1 MIKFSSIKENN
12 KIRLAFQKLQGEH
25 GKILTVINKKKSL
38 LGVISTGDL
47 RRAILAGYNLNDK
60 IKKIYNRNVTYVY
73 QEELEK
79 KKLNKSNFGSGS
91 LGDSTFY
98 VPVVNNNKEVKDMIP
113 VERVLGAL
121 ENKSLKQNNNKKKK
135 LPKILIL
142 GGAGFIGTVLTS
154 KLLEKNYHVT
164 ILDQLIYDHKIIKK
178 NFKNKRNLNFIL
190 GDVCNLNTQI
200 KAIKEIDIV
209 VYLAEIV
216 GDSVCGAK
224 PEDALKTNYLS
235 VLSFAHLCSHL
246 AIDKFIYTSSC
257 SVYGLDK
264 NNKLL
269 NEKSN
274 LNPVSHYARIKIM
287 SEKALLSSS
296 NNYFKP
302 TIVRLGTVFGP
313 SKRMRFDLVVNTMS
327 KFAYFNNKID
337 VYGGDQWRPNIHVE
351 DVADGIISII
361 KSKKKN
367 VENQIFNLSNDKL
380 NLQIID
386 IAKKVKNT
394 FKNTNLNVIKTSTDP
409 RNYKVTSKKMKNKTG
424 FVAKKSIE
432 NALKEIKDMFRL
444 KKIKNPDNKIYNNLL
459 SMK

>member
-1 MIKFSSIKENN
+1 MSKFSSITERNT
-12 KIRLAFQKLQGEH
+12 IRLAFQRLHGEH
-25 GKILTVINKKKSL
+25 GKILTVIDKKKKL
-38 LGVISTGDL
+38 IGVISTGDL
-47 RRAILAGYNLNDK
+47 RKAILAGYNLNDK
-60 IKKIYNRNVTYVY
+60 IKEIYNRKVTYVY
-73 QEELEK
+73 EEELEK
-79 KKLNKSNFGSGS
+79 KKLNKSNFHSGS
-91 LGDSTFY
+91 LGDTNFY
-98 VPVVNNNKEVKDMIP
+98 VPILNNINEVKDIIS

-121 ENKSLKQNNNKKKK
+121 ENKKLKKNKKS
-135 LPKILIL
+135 LPKVLIV
-142 GGAGFIGTVLTS
+142 GGAGFIGTVLAS
-154 KLLEKNYHVT
+154 KLLKKNYHVT
-164 ILDQLIYDHKIIKK
+164 ILDKLIYDHKIIQK
-178 NFKNKRNLNFIL
+178 NFKNKKNFNFIL
-190 GDVCNLNTQI
+190 GDVCDLNIQI
-200 KAIKEIDIV
+200 KAIKEIDVV

-216 GDSVCGAK
+216 GDPACSAK

-269 NEKSN
+269 SEKSN

-287 SEKALLSSS
+287 SEKALLSSAS
-296 NNYFKP
+296 NYFKP

-313 SKRMRFDLVVNTMS
+313 SIRMRFDLVVNTMS

-337 VYGGDQWRPNIHVE
+337 VNGGDQWRPNIHVQ

-380 NLQIID
+380 NLRIIE

-394 FKNTNLNVIKTSTDP
+394 FKNADLNVKKTSIDP

-424 FVAKKSIE
+424 FVAKKSIDD
-432 NALKEIKDMFRL
+432 ALKEIKDMFRF

-459 SMK
+459 SLK

>member
-1 MIKFSSIKENN
+1 M
-12 KIRLAFQKLQGEH
+12 
-25 GKILTVINKKKSL
+25 
-38 LGVISTGDL
+38 GDT
-47 RRAILAGYNLNDK
+47 N
-60 IKKIYNRNVTYVY
+60 
-73 QEELEK
+73 
-79 KKLNKSNFGSGS
+79 
-91 LGDSTFY
+91 FY
-98 VPVVNNNKEVKDMIP
+98 VPILNNINEVKDIIS

-121 ENKSLKQNNNKKKK
+121 ENKKLKKNKKS
-135 LPKILIL
+135 LPKVLIV
-142 GGAGFIGTVLTS
+142 GGAGFIGTVLAS
-154 KLLEKNYHVT
+154 KLLKKNYHVT
-164 ILDQLIYDHKIIKK
+164 ILDKLIYDHKIIQK
-178 NFKNKRNLNFIL
+178 NFKNKKNFNFIL
-190 GDVCNLNTQI
+190 GDVCDLNIQI
-200 KAIKEIDIV
+200 KAIKEIDVV

-216 GDSVCGAK
+216 GDPACSAK

-269 NEKSN
+269 SEKSN

-287 SEKALLSSS
+287 SEKALLSSAS
-296 NNYFKP
+296 NYFKP

-313 SKRMRFDLVVNTMS
+313 SIRMRFDLVVNTMS

-337 VYGGDQWRPNIHVE
+337 VNGGDQWRPNIHVQ

-380 NLQIID
+380 NLRIIE

-394 FKNTNLNVIKTSTDP
+394 FKNADLNVKKTSIDP

-432 NALKEIKDMFRL
+432 DALKEIKDMFRF

-459 SMK
+459 SLK